1 MSPPSSAFLL
11 LLFSCFCWL
20 LPLILGTFGFPQNS
34 TLGITLILSAHRVST
49 SQMVPNVISEI
60 TTSICMT
67 LPRATSQNTCSSP
80 NPLSPCYPT
89 RSPHNMSTTGH
100 HAITW
105 LTLQTLEMPA
115 HQLLLPEAFSDPW
128 DPTCSQCPAL
138 SLSQYQHAFS
148 WMLTN
153 PYPHQTGSSVTIPR
167 CLLCTLYLAP
177 STVATNRR
185 HTHYL
190 FAEV

>member
-1 MSPPSSAFLL
+1 MCNKLHLNEATVLRQAAPADISEASNTCSHTDHFKVGPSAGFHVTTILCFSASP
-11 LLFSCFCWL
+11 L
-20 LPLILGTFGFPQNS
+20 LPLLTPPSHLRDLRFSSKFHTRHHTS
-34 TLGITLILSAHRVST
+34 SSLHRVSI

-80 NPLSPCYPT
+80 NPLSACYPT

-115 HQLLLPEAFSDPW
+115 HQLLLPEAFSDLW

-148 WMLTN
+148 
-153 PYPHQTGSSVTIPR
+153 
-167 CLLCTLYLAP
+167 
-177 STVATNRR
+177 
-185 HTHYL
+185 
-190 FAEV
+190 

>member
-1 MSPPSSAFLL
+1 MGKVYNILHLTEATVHCQAALTDISEASNTCSHIDHFKVGPSAGFHVTTILCFSAPP
-11 LLFSCFCWL
+11 L
-20 LPLILGTFGFPQNS
+20 LPLLTPPSHLRDLWFFS
-34 TLGITLILSAHRVST
+34 KFHTRHHTLSSLHRVSI

-80 NPLSPCYPT
+80 NPLSACYPT

-138 SLSQYQHAFS
+138 SLSQHQHAFS
-148 WMLTN
+148 
-153 PYPHQTGSSVTIPR
+153 
-167 CLLCTLYLAP
+167 
-177 STVATNRR
+177 
-185 HTHYL
+185 
-190 FAEV
+190 